1 MLADLL
7 LRVCARR
14 VVLNGWP
21 GDLPFQK
28 RRSAAFE
35 ADLAERGLRL
45 RIHKSRKPSGTDA
58 HRSENYVDIAVDE
71 SIDNSVPSKPSR

>member
-7 LRVCARR
+7 FRVCARR

-35 ADLAERGLRL
+35 ADSAERDGVCAKVAVERGDDLPGLRFVN
-45 RIHKSRKPSGTDA
+45 P
-58 HRSENYVDIAVDE
+58 
-71 SIDNSVPSKPSR
+71 